1 MDHRVLLRERAHV
14 RKGVMSMLYIY
25 TVKGESRAK
34 ELGFTDRKAGEP
46 AFCGRE
52 PVTGTTAKAWEA
64 KGYITK
70 EED

>member
-1 MDHRVLLRERAHV
+1 
-14 RKGVMSMLYIY
+14 MLYIY
-25 TVKGESRAK
+25 TEKGEAKAK
-34 ELGFTDRKAGEP
+34 ELGFTDRKAGQV
-46 AFCGRE
+46 AFFGKE

>member
-1 MDHRVLLRERAHV
+1 
-14 RKGVMSMLYIY
+14 MLYIY

-34 ELGFTDRKAGEP
+34 ELGFTDRKAGRV
-46 AFCGRE
+46 AFCGKE
-52 PVTGTTAKAWEA
+52 PVTGPTAKAWEA